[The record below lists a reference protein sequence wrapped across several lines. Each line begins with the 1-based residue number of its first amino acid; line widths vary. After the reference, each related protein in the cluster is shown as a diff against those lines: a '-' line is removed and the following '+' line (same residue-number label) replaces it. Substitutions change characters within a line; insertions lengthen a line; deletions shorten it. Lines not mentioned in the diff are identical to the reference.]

1 MEAICLV
8 NGGYVIHEFPNLVEA
23 LEFRDFM
30 RASNPEGGYRLLRF
44 D

>member
-8 NGGYVIHEFPNLVEA
+8 NGGYVLGEFCNPVEA

-30 RASNPEGGYRLLRF
+30 RASNPEGSYRLMRF
-44 D
+44 E